1 MHPLAVQFADSCL
14 PAGFDLNS
22 IVSILQR
29 KQPDCAS
36 THSPVKIISR
46 DVQLRSTV
54 PLQIESAPHLR
65 YSRLLQ

>member
-14 PAGFDLNS
+14 PAGFGFNC
-22 IVSILQR
+22 IVPILLK

-46 DVQLRSTV
+46 DVQLRSKV
-54 PLQIESAPHLR
+54 PLQIESAPHLHC
-65 YSRLLQ
+65 SRLLQ